1 MPMYYLAWV
10 KLALASKIM
19 ELYVSQRAL
28 RAQK

>member
-1 MPMYYLAWV
+1 MPIYYLAWV